1 MLKTLKN
8 KKTLIIIAILV
19 ILFSFFFYQ
28 SQKNANGQDIPKFE
42 PEKDEVV
49 SPKVMDLDE
58 TITLAGKIDAV
69 SKADVR
75 FQTSGRLAWVGV
87 KVGDSV
93 HKWQSLASLDKIEL
107 RKSLEKQFND
117 YKSQL
122 DTFQDVQDTYK
133 TEKENFTLTD
143 EMQRILNR
151 SQNGLNNSV
160 IAYELA
166 DLAVKYATIW
176 SPINGIVVGVDQP
189 NAGINITPASASFLI
204 IDPNSI
210 YFKSEID
217 EEDVSRIYLGQKT
230 QITIDTFPD
239 NTFESEI
246 SYISFSPV
254 VGQASTVYE
263 VRFKLDIDNQDLKYR
278 LGMNGDAAILISQA
292 PKAIVLPIE
301 AVNQD
306 SDGKYYVYTLNSQD
320 QVEIKNITTG
330 IETDNNIQIISGI
343 SENEKIL
350 IKQ

>member
-19 ILFSFFFYQ
+19 VLFGFFFYR
-28 SQKNANGQDIPKFE
+28 SQKNANGQDIPKYE
-42 PEKDEVV
+42 PKKDEIV
-49 SPKVMDLDE
+49 SPKVIDLDE
-58 TITLAGKIDAV
+58 TINLAGKIDAL
-69 SKADVR
+69 SKAEVR

-93 HKWQSLASLDKIEL
+93 RKWQSLASLDKIEL
-107 RKSLEKQFND
+107 KKSLQKQFND

-122 DTFQDVQDTYK
+122 DTFQDTQDQYK
-133 TEKENFTLTD
+133 TIKENNNITD

-189 NAGINITPASASFLI
+189 NPGINITPATAAFYI

-217 EEDVSRIYLGQKT
+217 EEDVARIYVGQKT

-239 NTFESEI
+239 NIFESEI

-278 LGMNGDAAILISQA
+278 LGMNGDASILISQA
-292 PKAIVLPIE
+292 PKALVLPLE

-306 SDGKYYVYTLNSQD
+306 ADGKYYVYTLNSQS
-320 QVEIKNITTG
+320 QVEVKNITTG
-330 IETDNNIQIISGI
+330 IETDDNIQIISGV
-343 SENEKIL
+343 SQDEKIL
-350 IKQ
+350 IKK

>member
-1 MLKTLKN
+1 MQKFFKSKKN
-8 KKTLIIIAILV
+8 LVIIAIL
-19 ILFSFFFYQ
+19 ILIFGFIFYR
-28 SQKNANGQDIPKFE
+28 SQNNANDQDIPKFE
-42 PEKDEVV
+42 PKKDEII
-49 SPKVMDLDE
+49 SPKVLDLDE
-58 TITLAGKIDAV
+58 TITLAGKIDAL
-69 SKADVR
+69 SKAEVR

-87 KVGDSV
+87 QVGDSV
-93 HKWQSLASLDKIEL
+93 RKWQSLASLDKIEL

-133 TEKENFTLTD
+133 TEKENLTLTD

-166 DLAVKYATIW
+166 DLTVKYATIW

-189 NAGINITPASASFLI
+189 NPGINITPATASFYI

-217 EEDVSRIYLGQKT
+217 EEDVSRIYVGQKT
-230 QITIDTFPD
+230 QISIDTFPD
-239 NTFESEI
+239 EVFDSEI
-246 SYISFSPV
+246 TYISFSPV
-254 VGQASTVYE
+254 AGQASTVYE

-278 LGMNGDAAILISQA
+278 LGMNGDASILISQA
-292 PKAIVLPIE
+292 PKALVLPLE

-306 SDGKYYVYTLNSQD
+306 ANGDYFVYVLNSQN
-320 QVEIKNITTG
+320 QVEQKSITTG
-330 IETDNNIQIISGI
+330 IETDDYIQIISGI

>member
-8 KKTLIIIAILV
+8 KKTLIIIAVLV
-19 ILFSFFFYQ
+19 ITLGFFFYR
-28 SQKNANGQDIPKFE
+28 SQKNANSQDIPKFE
-42 PEKDEVV
+42 PKKDEVV

-58 TITLAGKIDAV
+58 TITLAGKIDAF

-93 HKWQSLASLDKIEL
+93 RKWQSLASLDKIEL
-107 RKSLEKQFND
+107 KKSLEKQFND

-122 DTFQDVQDTYK
+122 DTFQDTQDQYK
-133 TEKENFTLTD
+133 TIKENNNLTD

-176 SPINGIVVGVDQP
+176 SPINGVVVGVDQP
-189 NAGINITPASASFLI
+189 NPGINITPATASFFI

-210 YFKSEID
+210 FFKSEID
-217 EEDVSRIYLGQKT
+217 EEDVGRIYVGQKT
-230 QITIDTFPD
+230 QIIIDTFPD
-239 NTFESEI
+239 KTFESEI

-278 LGMNGDAAILISQA
+278 LGMNGDASILISQA
-292 PKAIVLPIE
+292 PKALVLPLE

-306 SDGKYYVYTLNSQD
+306 SEGKYYVYVLNSQD

-330 IETDNNIQIISGI
+330 IETDDYIQIISGI
-343 SENEKIL
+343 SENEKII

>member
-19 ILFSFFFYQ
+19 VLFGFFFYR
-28 SQKNANGQDIPKFE
+28 SQKNTNGQDIPKFE
-42 PEKDEVV
+42 PKKDEIV
-49 SPKVMDLDE
+49 SPKVIDLDE
-58 TITLAGKIDAV
+58 TINLAGKIDAL
-69 SKADVR
+69 SKAEVR

-93 HKWQSLASLDKIEL
+93 RKWQSLASLDKIEL
-107 RKSLEKQFND
+107 KKSLQKQFND

-122 DTFQDVQDTYK
+122 DTFQDTQDQYK
-133 TEKENFTLTD
+133 TIKENNNITD

-189 NAGINITPASASFLI
+189 NPGINITPATAAFYI

-217 EEDVSRIYLGQKT
+217 EEDVARIYVGQKT

-239 NTFESEI
+239 NIFESEI

-278 LGMNGDAAILISQA
+278 LGMNGDASILISQA
-292 PKAIVLPIE
+292 PKALVLPLE

-306 SDGKYYVYTLNSQD
+306 ADGKYYVYTLNSQN
-320 QVEIKNITTG
+320 QVEVKNITTG
-330 IETDNNIQIISGI
+330 IETDDNIQIISGV
-343 SENEKIL
+343 SQDEKIL
-350 IKQ
+350 IKK